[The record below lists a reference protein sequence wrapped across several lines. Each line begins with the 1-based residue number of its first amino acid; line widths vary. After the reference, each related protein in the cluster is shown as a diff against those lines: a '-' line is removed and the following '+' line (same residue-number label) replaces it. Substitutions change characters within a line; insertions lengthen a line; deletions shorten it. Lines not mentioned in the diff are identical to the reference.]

1 MPMALQ
7 SVTPFRNVLIP
18 DKNSA
23 EATTPAALRAA
34 LGMTP
39 VEMGAKAKMR
49 HNQLCFGRPSL
60 DLLTRRSTRGDIQHK
75 FFRFLLNLCSKS
87 IVRWSKANQR
97 SEWQWLCGS
106 ANFRKTRITN
116 A

>member
-23 EATTPAALRAA
+23 EATTPAALREA

-49 HNQLCFGRPSL
+49 LNQLNSSGRPSL
-60 DLLTRRSTRGDIQHK
+60 DLLTRRSVRGD
-75 FFRFLLNLCSKS
+75 
-87 IVRWSKANQR
+87 V
-97 SEWQWLCGS
+97 
-106 ANFRKTRITN
+106 
-116 A
+116 

>member
-1 MPMALQ
+1 MALQ

-49 HNQLCFGRPSL
+49 LNQLNSGRPSL
-60 DLLTRRSTRGDIQHK
+60 DLLNRRPARGNKARLGINPII
-75 FFRFLLNLCSKS
+75 RFLLNAYLK
-87 IVRWSKANQR
+87 
-97 SEWQWLCGS
+97 
-106 ANFRKTRITN
+106 
-116 A
+116 

>member
-1 MPMALQ
+1 MLSSKFQGNMPMALQ

-23 EATTPAALRAA
+23 EATTPAALREA

-49 HNQLCFGRPSL
+49 LNQLNSGRPSL
-60 DLLTRRSTRGDIQHK
+60 DLLTRRSVRGD
-75 FFRFLLNLCSKS
+75 
-87 IVRWSKANQR
+87 KA
-97 SEWQWLCGS
+97 C
-106 ANFRKTRITN
+106 
-116 A
+116 